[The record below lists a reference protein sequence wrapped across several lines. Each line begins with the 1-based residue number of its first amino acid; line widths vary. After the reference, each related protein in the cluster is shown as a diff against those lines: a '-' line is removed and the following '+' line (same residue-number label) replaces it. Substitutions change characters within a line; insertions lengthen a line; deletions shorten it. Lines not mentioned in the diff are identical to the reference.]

1 MVLYSMIIYMVMKLR
16 LTVCQNYHD
25 RMCVVT
31 GGLLNVIVFFFFL
44 NLRSCVSVK
53 IAVPAV

>member
-31 GGLLNVIVFFFFL
+31 GGLLNVIVFFFFFK
-44 NLRSCVSVK
+44 S
-53 IAVPAV
+53 